1 MDNSARF
8 HGYLKEFLQ
17 IMQDLHI
24 AALGGISWEVP
35 IAFSV
40 RWHSANEALFRYSRQ
55 KECQDLANR
64 IFAGFIGLPAG
75 GRPRGWPA

>member
-1 MDNSARF
+1 MPQVLRAKTYNAAGSCLNRPRATYHRGMDNSARF

-35 IAFSV
+35 IAFSP
-40 RWHSANEALFRYSRQ
+40 S
-55 KECQDLANR
+55 
-64 IFAGFIGLPAG
+64 
-75 GRPRGWPA
+75 